1 MFWRRGF
8 DGLDAL
14 VAERGGAL
22 LATAVLLTGS
32 RVAGEDLLQGALER
46 LMRSWGRVREDPE
59 RYLRRT
65 MYHLAVDQWRVRR
78 RPEVALVAE
87 PPGEPDGAD
96 AVALRQALM
105 QALAQLPPRQRAVL
119 VLRYWEQL
127 SEAEAADV
135 LGCSVGTVKSTASRG
150 LSRLRSSRP
159 VCGRRSP
166 GSPAAATSWR
176 GRREGTG
183 GAPR

>member
-32 RVAGEDLLQGALER
+32 KVAGEDLLQGALER

-65 MYHLAVDQWRVRR
+65 TYHLAVDQWRVRR
-78 RPEVALVAE
+78 RRSEVALLAE
-87 PPGEPDGAD
+87 PPGE
-96 AVALRQALM
+96 
-105 QALAQLPPRQRAVL
+105 
-119 VLRYWEQL
+119 
-127 SEAEAADV
+127 
-135 LGCSVGTVKSTASRG
+135 
-150 LSRLRSSRP
+150 
-159 VCGRRSP
+159 
-166 GSPAAATSWR
+166 PAAATSWR

-183 GAPR
+183 GASR